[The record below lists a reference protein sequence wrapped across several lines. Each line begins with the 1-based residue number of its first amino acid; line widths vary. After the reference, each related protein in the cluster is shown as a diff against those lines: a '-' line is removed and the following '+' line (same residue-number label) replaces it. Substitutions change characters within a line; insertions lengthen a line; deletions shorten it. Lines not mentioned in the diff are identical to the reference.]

1 MAIITAASWA
11 RSHGFSRQYAH
22 QLIQAGIIP
31 MTPQG
36 LNKQDADKA
45 LKDYQS
51 PQRRLSQR
59 AYGKH
64 RGVSEASVRKAI
76 KTGRIT
82 PNADGTID
90 AFKADVEWER
100 NTMHRRSSDI
110 NTDVPE
116 GPSISTPSTYL
127 QAKTA
132 HEVLKAQAS
141 KVKLQS
147 LKGSLID
154 REKAANHVFALARA
168 LRDSWLNW
176 PTRVAGTIA
185 AELRVDEHEL
195 TVILENA
202 VREHLTELGTIT
214 PRFEADE

>member
-1 MAIITAASWA
+1 MSMITASAWA

-22 QLIQAGIIP
+22 QLIQQGIIP
-31 MTPQG
+31 MTPKG
-36 LNKQDADKA
+36 LNKPEADKA
-45 LKDYQS
+45 LHDYQS
-51 PQRRLSQR
+51 PDRRLSKR

-90 AFKADVEWER
+90 PRKADIEWER
-100 NTMHRRSSDI
+100 NTMHRKRSPDKQ
-110 NTDVPE
+110 TE
-116 GPSISTPSTYL
+116 GTEGASFSSPSTYL

-154 REKAANHVFALARA
+154 REKATHHVLALARA
-168 LRDSWLNW
+168 ARDSWLNW
-176 PTRVAGTIA
+176 PTRIAGTLA
-185 AELRVDEHEL
+185 AELGIDEQAL
-195 TVILENA
+195 TLVLESP
-202 VREHLTELGTIT
+202 VREHLNDLGTLQS
-214 PRFEADE
+214 PFESL